1 MKPRII
7 VCGLGRTGYTIYS
20 LLRQQGAVVIGIST
34 QPVPGENTNIVVGD
48 LRSASTL
55 LKAGIVEA
63 HTLVIASNDDA
74 ENLAILVQARILN
87 PHIRVINRLFNTNL
101 GDRLDRTL
109 PQHTTMSVSSLAA
122 PVFMF
127 AAFGNHAIGQ
137 LKLYNQTWP
146 IYEEYIDANHPWLG
160 TSLTALWE
168 NPHRMLIYY
177 LPHHGKTDLISGVM
191 QERELQIGDRLI
203 LATEPSPKTAS
214 TSILAKIRKFITYLR
229 QFQQHFQSSVLVTLL
244 LCLTILIATFTYTS
258 INWEI
263 PVVDALYFSVGMIT
277 GAGGQE
283 DVAEQAPA
291 AIKLF
296 TAFMMLMGAGIVG
309 ISYALLNDWVLGT
322 RFRKLLETAPIPQQ
336 NHYVVCGL
344 GGIGME
350 IVRQLHAKGY
360 EVVVIEPDANCR
372 FLNAAYA
379 LKVPVIISD
388 ACLATT
394 LESAHIQKAESL
406 FAVTSDDTINL
417 EIALSS
423 KGLVP
428 KLPVI
433 VRNQDPHFAK
443 LFQQVFDLDSVLSP
457 IDLAAPSFAA
467 AALGGRILGNG
478 MTGESLWVALAAL
491 ITPSHPFC
499 GQRVKE
505 AAMQADFVPL
515 YLETNYHQVMHS
527 WELLEAMLTPGDV
540 LYLTMPASQLDQLW
554 RAKSSSTAVRGN
566 QGQADGEMEN
576 GYSFRREG
584 DRYKLEQE

>member
-1 MKPRII
+1 M
-7 VCGLGRTGYTIYS
+7 
-20 LLRQQGAVVIGIST
+20 IGIST
-34 QPVPGENTNIVVGD
+34 EPRAGEQANIVVGD

-55 LKAGIVEA
+55 MKAGIVEA

-87 PHIRVINRLFNTNL
+87 PQIQVINRLFNTNL

-109 PQHTTMSVSSLAA
+109 PQHTAMSVSSLAA

-137 LKLYNQTWP
+137 LTLYNQTWP
-146 IYEEYIDANHPWLG
+146 IYEEHIEANHPWLG
-160 TSLTALWE
+160 MSLTALWE

-177 LPHHGKTDLISGVM
+177 LPHHGKTDLVSGVL

-203 LATEPSPKTAS
+203 LATEPSPKKFQ
-214 TSILAKIRKFITYLR
+214 TSAIAKIGKFVTYLR
-229 QFQQHFQSSVLVTLL
+229 QFQQHFQSSVLVTLF
-244 LCLTILIATFTYTS
+244 LCLTILIATFTYTT

-263 PVVDALYFSVGMIT
+263 SIVDALYFSVGMIT

-283 DVAEQAPA
+283 EVAEKAPA

-296 TAFMMLMGAGIVG
+296 TAFMMLIGAGIVG
-309 ISYALLNDWVLGT
+309 IGYALLNDWVLGT
-322 RFRKLLETAPIPQQ
+322 RFRKLLETAPIPQRH
-336 NHYVVCGL
+336 HYIVCGL

-350 IVRQLHAKGY
+350 TVRQLHAKGY
-360 EVVVIEPDANCR
+360 DVVIIESDPKCR
-372 FLNAAYA
+372 FLNTAYA

-394 LESAHIQKAESL
+394 LESANIQQAESL
-406 FAVTSDDTINL
+406 FAVTSNDTINL

-428 KLPVI
+428 KLRVI

-478 MTGESLWVALAAL
+478 MTGGSLWVALAAL

-499 GQRVKE
+499 GQRVE
-505 AAMQADFVPL
+505 DAAMQADFVPL
-515 YLETNYHQVMHS
+515 YLETTYHQVMHS
-527 WELLEAMLTPGDV
+527 WELLEATLTPGDV

-554 RAKSSSTAVRGN
+554 RVKPSSGAVRGN
-566 QGQADGEMEN
+566 QGN
-576 GYSFRREG
+576 RE
-584 DRYKLEQE
+584 